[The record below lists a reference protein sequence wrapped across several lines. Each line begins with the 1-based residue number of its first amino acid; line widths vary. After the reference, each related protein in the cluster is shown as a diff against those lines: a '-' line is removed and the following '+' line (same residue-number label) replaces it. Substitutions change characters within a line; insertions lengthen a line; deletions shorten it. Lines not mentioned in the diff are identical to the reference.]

1 MSSLTSSNA
10 ASVQPPVRPEYERQ
24 LESPGALAAAQP
36 LSCHSACGRSLW
48 CGA

>member
-24 LESPGALAAAQP
+24 LESRWLQHSPCL
-36 LSCHSACGRSLW
+36 CHSACGRSLW